1 MNKKIYGM
9 MALGIATGFWACGS
23 GDILQLNGGDDI
35 MNSVIGAD
43 ENDGAVITDLMTETN

>member
-9 MALGIATGFWACGS
+9 MALGIATGFWASGS